1 MITNAII
8 SAAPQHLAGGA
19 QSLMIGIIA
28 GVVTLIDMAMNAWM
42 HELYK
47 VLGLFIALIVT
58 NCAVLGRAES
68 FSSRNPVLPS
78 ILDGAGMG
86 IGFTWV
92 LIVIGGV
99 REILGSGIASR
110 PGSLLLGE
118 HFHWLE
124 ITVFPDF
131 QAFCWRSCRPGRSL
145 FWASCWRSSGRSPPR
160 RAAGQDPRR
169 TDRVAVSRPR
179 SERTMKISVVYAAP
193 RPAVRLPGGGR
204 APAWPR
210 RSSTP
215 GCCATARH
223 RPEQAK
229 GRGLRQVRQTR
240 QPAEGGRSGE
250 IYQRITRVLDEDD
263 DDDD

>member
-1 MITNAII
+1 MSSHCGSADVAAPKPKGLFSYFSSALWDYNVALVQMLALCPALAVTTTATNGLGMGLATTLVLMITNAII
-8 SAAPQHLAGGA
+8 SALRHSISPAVRNP
-19 QSLMIGIIA
+19 LMIGIIA

-92 LIVIGGV
+92 LIVIGGG
-99 REILGSGIASR
+99 REILGSGTLFAQA
-110 PGSLLLGE
+110 SLLLGE

-131 QAFCWRSCRPGRSL
+131 QGILLAILPPGAFIVLGFVLAFKRVIDR
-145 FWASCWRSSGRSPPR
+145 R
-160 RAAGQDPRR
+160 RAERR
-169 TDRVAVSRPR
+169 V
-179 SERTMKISVVYAAP
+179 RT
-193 RPAVRLPGGGR
+193 
-204 APAWPR
+204 
-210 RSSTP
+210 
-215 GCCATARH
+215 H
-223 RPEQAK
+223 
-229 GRGLRQVRQTR
+229 
-240 QPAEGGRSGE
+240 GE
-250 IYQRITRVLDEDD
+250 LIVLQ
-263 DDDD
+263 

>member
-1 MITNAII
+1 MSSHCGSPDVGTSKPRGLFSYFSTALWDYNVALVQMLALCPALAVTTTATNGLGMGLATTLVLMITNAII
-8 SAAPQHLAGGA
+8 SALRHSISPAVRNP
-19 QSLMIGIIA
+19 LMIGIIA

-42 HELYK
+42 HELCK

-99 REILGSGIASR
+99 REILGSGTLFAQA
-110 PGSLLLGE
+110 SLLLGE

-131 QAFCWRSCRPGRSL
+131 QGILLAILPPGAFIVLGFVLAFKRVIDR
-145 FWASCWRSSGRSPPR
+145 R
-160 RAAGQDPRR
+160 RAERR
-169 TDRVAVSRPR
+169 V
-179 SERTMKISVVYAAP
+179 RT
-193 RPAVRLPGGGR
+193 
-204 APAWPR
+204 
-210 RSSTP
+210 
-215 GCCATARH
+215 H
-223 RPEQAK
+223 
-229 GRGLRQVRQTR
+229 
-240 QPAEGGRSGE
+240 GE
-250 IYQRITRVLDEDD
+250 LIVLQ
-263 DDDD
+263 

>member
-1 MITNAII
+1 MSSHCGSPDVGTSKPRGLFSYFSTALWDYNVALVQMLALCPALAVTTTATNGLGMGLATTLVLMITNAII
-8 SAAPQHLAGGA
+8 SALRHSISPAVRNP
-19 QSLMIGIIA
+19 LMIGIIA

-99 REILGSGIASR
+99 REILGSGTLFAQA
-110 PGSLLLGE
+110 SLLLGE

-131 QAFCWRSCRPGRSL
+131 QGILLAILPPGAF
-145 FWASCWRSSGRSPPR
+145 
-160 RAAGQDPRR
+160 
-169 TDRVAVSRPR
+169 
-179 SERTMKISVVYAAP
+179 I
-193 RPAVRLPGGGR
+193 
-204 APAWPR
+204 
-210 RSSTP
+210 
-215 GCCATARH
+215 
-223 RPEQAK
+223 
-229 GRGLRQVRQTR
+229 
-240 QPAEGGRSGE
+240 
-250 IYQRITRVLDEDD
+250 VLGFVL
-263 DDDD
+263 

>member
-8 SAAPQHLAGGA
+8 SALRHSISPAVRNP
-19 QSLMIGIIA
+19 LMIGIIA

-99 REILGSGIASR
+99 REILGSGTLFAQA
-110 PGSLLLGE
+110 SLLLGE

-131 QAFCWRSCRPGRSL
+131 QGILLAILPPGAFIVLGFVLAFKRVIDR
-145 FWASCWRSSGRSPPR
+145 R
-160 RAAGQDPRR
+160 RAERR
-169 TDRVAVSRPR
+169 V
-179 SERTMKISVVYAAP
+179 RT
-193 RPAVRLPGGGR
+193 
-204 APAWPR
+204 
-210 RSSTP
+210 
-215 GCCATARH
+215 H
-223 RPEQAK
+223 
-229 GRGLRQVRQTR
+229 
-240 QPAEGGRSGE
+240 GE
-250 IYQRITRVLDEDD
+250 LIVLQ
-263 DDDD
+263 

>member
-1 MITNAII
+1 MSSHCGSPEVATATPKGLFGYFSSALWDYNVALVQMLALCPALAVTTTATNGLGMGLATTLVLMITNAIVSALRHSI
-8 SAAPQHLAGGA
+8 SPAVRNP
-19 QSLMIGIIA
+19 LMIGIIA

-99 REILGSGIASR
+99 REILGSGTLFAQA
-110 PGSLLLGE
+110 SLLLGE
-118 HFHWLE
+118 HFRWLE

-131 QAFCWRSCRPGRSL
+131 QGILLAILPPGAFIVLGFVLAFKRVVDR
-145 FWASCWRSSGRSPPR
+145 R
-160 RAAGQDPRR
+160 RAERR
-169 TDRVAVSRPR
+169 V
-179 SERTMKISVVYAAP
+179 RT
-193 RPAVRLPGGGR
+193 
-204 APAWPR
+204 
-210 RSSTP
+210 
-215 GCCATARH
+215 H
-223 RPEQAK
+223 
-229 GRGLRQVRQTR
+229 
-240 QPAEGGRSGE
+240 GE
-250 IYQRITRVLDEDD
+250 LIVLQ
-263 DDDD
+263 

>member
-1 MITNAII
+1 MSSHCGSPDVGTSKPRGLVSYVRTALWDDNVALVQMLALCPALAVTTTATNGLGMGLATTLVLMITNAII
-8 SAAPQHLAGGA
+8 SALRHSISPAVRNP
-19 QSLMIGIIA
+19 LMIGIIA

-99 REILGSGIASR
+99 REILGSGTLFAQA
-110 PGSLLLGE
+110 SLLLGE

-131 QAFCWRSCRPGRSL
+131 QGILLAILPPGAFIVLGFVLAFKRVIDR
-145 FWASCWRSSGRSPPR
+145 R
-160 RAAGQDPRR
+160 RAERR
-169 TDRVAVSRPR
+169 V
-179 SERTMKISVVYAAP
+179 RT
-193 RPAVRLPGGGR
+193 
-204 APAWPR
+204 
-210 RSSTP
+210 
-215 GCCATARH
+215 H
-223 RPEQAK
+223 
-229 GRGLRQVRQTR
+229 
-240 QPAEGGRSGE
+240 GE
-250 IYQRITRVLDEDD
+250 LIVLQ
-263 DDDD
+263 

>member
-1 MITNAII
+1 MSSHCGSADVAAPKPRGLFSYFSSALWDYNVALVQMLALCPALAVTTTATNGLGMGLATTLVLMITNAII
-8 SAAPQHLAGGA
+8 SALRHGISPAVRNP
-19 QSLMIGIIA
+19 LMIGIIA

-99 REILGSGIASR
+99 REILGSGTLFAQA
-110 PGSLLLGE
+110 SLLLGE

-131 QAFCWRSCRPGRSL
+131 QGILLAILPPGAFIVLGFVLAFKRVIDR
-145 FWASCWRSSGRSPPR
+145 R
-160 RAAGQDPRR
+160 RAERR
-169 TDRVAVSRPR
+169 V
-179 SERTMKISVVYAAP
+179 RT
-193 RPAVRLPGGGR
+193 
-204 APAWPR
+204 
-210 RSSTP
+210 
-215 GCCATARH
+215 H
-223 RPEQAK
+223 
-229 GRGLRQVRQTR
+229 
-240 QPAEGGRSGE
+240 GE
-250 IYQRITRVLDEDD
+250 LIVLQ
-263 DDDD
+263 

>member
-1 MITNAII
+1 MSSHCGSPDVGTSKPRGLFSYFSTALWDYNVALVQMLALCPALAVTTTATNGLGMGLATTLVLMITNAII
-8 SAAPQHLAGGA
+8 SALRHSISPAVRNP
-19 QSLMIGIIA
+19 LMIGIIA

-99 REILGSGIASR
+99 REILGSGTLFAQA
-110 PGSLLLGE
+110 SLLLGE

-131 QAFCWRSCRPGRSL
+131 QGILLAILPPGAFIVLGFVLAFKRVIDR
-145 FWASCWRSSGRSPPR
+145 R
-160 RAAGQDPRR
+160 RAERR
-169 TDRVAVSRPR
+169 V
-179 SERTMKISVVYAAP
+179 RT
-193 RPAVRLPGGGR
+193 
-204 APAWPR
+204 
-210 RSSTP
+210 
-215 GCCATARH
+215 H
-223 RPEQAK
+223 
-229 GRGLRQVRQTR
+229 
-240 QPAEGGRSGE
+240 GE
-250 IYQRITRVLDEDD
+250 LIALQ
-263 DDDD
+263 

>member
-1 MITNAII
+1 MSSHCGSPDVGTPKPRGLFSYFSSALWDYNVALVQMLALCPALAVTTTATNGLGMGLATTLVLMITNAII
-8 SAAPQHLAGGA
+8 SALRHSISPAVRNP
-19 QSLMIGIIA
+19 LMIGIIA

-99 REILGSGIASR
+99 REILGSGTLFAQA
-110 PGSLLLGE
+110 SLLLGE

-131 QAFCWRSCRPGRSL
+131 QGILLAILPPGAFIVLGFVLAFKRVIDR
-145 FWASCWRSSGRSPPR
+145 R
-160 RAAGQDPRR
+160 RAERR
-169 TDRVAVSRPR
+169 V
-179 SERTMKISVVYAAP
+179 RT
-193 RPAVRLPGGGR
+193 
-204 APAWPR
+204 
-210 RSSTP
+210 
-215 GCCATARH
+215 H
-223 RPEQAK
+223 
-229 GRGLRQVRQTR
+229 
-240 QPAEGGRSGE
+240 GE
-250 IYQRITRVLDEDD
+250 LIVLQ
-263 DDDD
+263 

>member
-1 MITNAII
+1 MSSHCGSPDVAAPKPRGLFGYFSSALWDYNVALVQMLALCPALAVTTTATNGLGMGLATTLVLMITNAII
-8 SAAPQHLAGGA
+8 SALRHSISPAVRNP
-19 QSLMIGIIA
+19 LMIGIIA

-92 LIVIGGV
+92 LIVIGGI
-99 REILGSGIASR
+99 REILGSGTLFAQA
-110 PGSLLLGE
+110 SLLLGE

-131 QAFCWRSCRPGRSL
+131 QGILLAILPPGAFIVLGFVLAFKRVVDR
-145 FWASCWRSSGRSPPR
+145 R
-160 RAAGQDPRR
+160 RAERR
-169 TDRVAVSRPR
+169 V
-179 SERTMKISVVYAAP
+179 RT
-193 RPAVRLPGGGR
+193 
-204 APAWPR
+204 
-210 RSSTP
+210 
-215 GCCATARH
+215 H
-223 RPEQAK
+223 
-229 GRGLRQVRQTR
+229 
-240 QPAEGGRSGE
+240 GE
-250 IYQRITRVLDEDD
+250 LIVLQ
-263 DDDD
+263 

>member
-1 MITNAII
+1 MSSHCGSPDVGTSKPRGLFSYFSTALWDYNVALVQMLALCPALAVTTTATNGLGMGLATTLVLMITNAII
-8 SAAPQHLAGGA
+8 SALRHSISPAVRNP
-19 QSLMIGIIA
+19 LMIGIIA

-58 NCAVLGRAES
+58 DCAVLGRAES

-99 REILGSGIASR
+99 REILGSGTLFAQA
-110 PGSLLLGE
+110 SLLLGE

-131 QAFCWRSCRPGRSL
+131 QGILLAILPPGAFIVLGFVLAFKRVIDR
-145 FWASCWRSSGRSPPR
+145 R
-160 RAAGQDPRR
+160 RAERR
-169 TDRVAVSRPR
+169 V
-179 SERTMKISVVYAAP
+179 RT
-193 RPAVRLPGGGR
+193 
-204 APAWPR
+204 
-210 RSSTP
+210 
-215 GCCATARH
+215 H
-223 RPEQAK
+223 
-229 GRGLRQVRQTR
+229 
-240 QPAEGGRSGE
+240 GE
-250 IYQRITRVLDEDD
+250 LIVLQ
-263 DDDD
+263 

>member
-1 MITNAII
+1 MSSHCGSPDVGTSKPRGLFSYFSTALWDYNVALVQMLALCPALAVTTTATNGLGMGLATTLVLMITNAII
-8 SAAPQHLAGGA
+8 SALRHSISPAVRNP
-19 QSLMIGIIA
+19 LMIGIIA

-99 REILGSGIASR
+99 REILGSGTLFAQA
-110 PGSLLLGE
+110 SLLLGE

-131 QAFCWRSCRPGRSL
+131 QGILLAILPPGAFIVLGFVLAFKRVIDR
-145 FWASCWRSSGRSPPR
+145 R
-160 RAAGQDPRR
+160 RAERR
-169 TDRVAVSRPR
+169 G
-179 SERTMKISVVYAAP
+179 RT
-193 RPAVRLPGGGR
+193 
-204 APAWPR
+204 
-210 RSSTP
+210 
-215 GCCATARH
+215 H
-223 RPEQAK
+223 
-229 GRGLRQVRQTR
+229 
-240 QPAEGGRSGE
+240 GE
-250 IYQRITRVLDEDD
+250 LIVLQ
-263 DDDD
+263 

>member
-1 MITNAII
+1 MSSHCGSPDVGTSKPRGLFSYFSTALWDYNVALVQMLALCPTLAVTTTATNGLGMGLATTLVLMITNAII
-8 SAAPQHLAGGA
+8 SALRHSISPAVRNP
-19 QSLMIGIIA
+19 LMIGIIA

-99 REILGSGIASR
+99 REILGSGTLFAQA
-110 PGSLLLGE
+110 SLLLGE

-131 QAFCWRSCRPGRSL
+131 QGILLAILPPGAFIVLGFVLAFKRVIDR
-145 FWASCWRSSGRSPPR
+145 R
-160 RAAGQDPRR
+160 RAERR
-169 TDRVAVSRPR
+169 V
-179 SERTMKISVVYAAP
+179 RT
-193 RPAVRLPGGGR
+193 
-204 APAWPR
+204 
-210 RSSTP
+210 
-215 GCCATARH
+215 H
-223 RPEQAK
+223 
-229 GRGLRQVRQTR
+229 
-240 QPAEGGRSGE
+240 GE
-250 IYQRITRVLDEDD
+250 LIVLQ
-263 DDDD
+263 